1 MKKMKNLFSI
11 IAFAF
16 VMMLSVQNV
25 SAQSVSQN
33 KDRPEVIAKT
43 QLLDLSNQL
52 ELTGEQNRTLYR
64 ALVTK
69 EVSLRNS
76 EENKA
81 TMTVDKKKANE
92 VFYSQM
98 KKTLTAEQ
106 FKKWE
111 DSLKK

>member
-1 MKKMKNLFSI
+1 MKNLFSI

-33 KDRPEVIAKT
+33 QDRPEVVAKT
-43 QLLDLSNQL
+43 QLLELTSQL

-64 ALVTK
+64 ALVTQ
-69 EVSLRNS
+69 EVSLRKS
-76 EENKA
+76 DLDENKA
-81 TMTVDKKKANE
+81 TSVADKEKANK
-92 VFYSQM
+92 VFYDQM
-98 KKTLTAEQ
+98 KKTLTPEQ

-111 DSLKK
+111 SSLKK